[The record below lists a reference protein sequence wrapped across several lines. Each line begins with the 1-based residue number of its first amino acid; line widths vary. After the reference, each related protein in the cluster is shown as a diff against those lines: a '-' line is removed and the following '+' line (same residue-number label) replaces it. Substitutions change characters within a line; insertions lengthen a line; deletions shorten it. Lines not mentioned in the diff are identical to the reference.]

1 MRHPFAVARFVVRH
15 SSGVAAILAA
25 SLCAPAQA
33 DEPEVTPYRPSVANP
48 AALPAPGYFEL
59 EAGVQ
64 RVDDT
69 GARRD
74 SLPYLLK
81 YAFTPDWGVLLGGDA
96 AIRQRIADTT
106 LSGRGDTSFVVKH
119 RIPVDDDTAFGI
131 EAGVKAPTAKDGLGN
146 GKRDSIVTG
155 IMSTRVGETGIDFN
169 LGAVRLGAVEVGAG
183 RTQTNWAVSFSHP
196 VVERWSANL
205 EFSGSRQA
213 GTASTSQALF
223 ALAYSVSK
231 RIVVDAGMAKGLN
244 GSKPDSFF
252 AGISMLLGTFK

>member
-1 MRHPFAVARFVVRH
+1 MRYPFTAAAWFVVRH
-15 SSGVAAILAA
+15 SSVAAILAA
-25 SLCAPAQA
+25 GLCAPAQA

-48 AALPAPGYFEL
+48 ATLSAPGYFEL
-59 EAGVQ
+59 EAGAL

-69 GARRD
+69 DARRD

-81 YAFTPDWGVLLGGDA
+81 YAFTPDWGILLGGDA
-96 AIRQRIADTT
+96 AVTQRIADST
-106 LSGRGDTSFVVKH
+106 LSGRGDTFFVVKH

-131 EAGVKAPTAKDGLGN
+131 EAGVKSPTAKDGLGN
-146 GKRDSIVTG
+146 GGRDSIVTG
-155 IMSTRVGETGIDFN
+155 IMSTRLGDTGIDLN
-169 LGAVRLGAVEVGAG
+169 LGAVRLGAVEEGAG
-183 RTQTNWAVSFSHP
+183 RTQTNWAVSLSHP

-213 GTASTSQALF
+213 GTAAASQALF

-252 AGISMLLGTFK
+252 AGISMLLGSLK